1 MKIARIVDRTAM
13 YYYHTDA
20 LGSTRMI
27 TYNDATYVFVNNYQ
41 PFGKDNGTPK
51 GSLANTEKDRF
62 TGKPYSVPTG
72 LCYFYQRWYDPS
84 IGRFTSQDSVAG
96 DLNNPQ
102 SLNRYIYV
110 LDSPTSYTDPT
121 GRAAYLTSSTQSS
134 HCSEF
139 WKDPWGSIVCHFV
152 GTAPVA
158 GVQGRGQPASGGVG
172 PGVGAAANPVGII
185 IVAALWGYWFDTH
198 RDQLFGHKD
207 TSPTFPG
214 LPKTP
219 GPVQPGNSVGDTP
232 SRLSRRYQL

>member
-96 DLNNPQ
+96 DLNNP
-102 SLNRYIYV
+102 SLFRILEGSMG
-110 LDSPTSYTDPT
+110 LDSMPLCRY
-121 GRAAYLTSSTQSS
+121 
-134 HCSEF
+134 
-139 WKDPWGSIVCHFV
+139 W
-152 GTAPVA
+152 
-158 GVQGRGQPASGGVG
+158 AS
-172 PGVGAAANPVGII
+172 
-185 IVAALWGYWFDTH
+185 
-198 RDQLFGHKD
+198 
-207 TSPTFPG
+207 
-214 LPKTP
+214 
-219 GPVQPGNSVGDTP
+219 
-232 SRLSRRYQL
+232 SRRSR